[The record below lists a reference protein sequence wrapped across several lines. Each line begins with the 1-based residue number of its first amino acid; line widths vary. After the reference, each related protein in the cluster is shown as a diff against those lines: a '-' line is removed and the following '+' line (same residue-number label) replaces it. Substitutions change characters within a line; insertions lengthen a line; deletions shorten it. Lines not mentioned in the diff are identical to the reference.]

1 MARGERINNPI
12 TIRLELTQAEAEALE
27 VVLNHVVGTPETTR
41 RGLMDNIS
49 DALIGAGIEDTS
61 GEDDGVTGSGVFF
74 HERFV

>member
-1 MARGERINNPI
+1 MARGERINNP

-27 VVLNHVVGTPETTR
+27 VVLNHVGGTPKTTR
-41 RGLMDNIS
+41 RGLTDNIR

-61 GEDDGVTGSGVFF
+61 GEDDGVTGGGVVF

>member
-1 MARGERINNPI
+1 MARGERINNP

-27 VVLNHVVGTPETTR
+27 VVLNHVGGTPETR

-61 GEDDGVTGSGVFF
+61 DEDDGVTGYGVVF

>member
-1 MARGERINNPI
+1 MARGERINNP

-27 VVLNHVVGTPETTR
+27 VVLNHVGGTPETTR
-41 RGLMDNIS
+41 RGLMDNIR

-61 GEDDGVTGSGVFF
+61 DEDDGVTGDGVVF

>member
-1 MARGERINNPI
+1 MARGERINNP

-27 VVLNHVVGTPETTR
+27 VVLNHVGGSPTGSR